1 MQRDTIG
8 RPMEILLVDDS
19 LTAARLTIGMLKNSG
34 IQHRLT
40 WLRDG
45 REALEFL
52 NQSGRYTRAPQ
63 PDLLLLDLLMP
74 EVGGVQVLEEIRRQN
89 QFESLAVV
97 IMTGA
102 PEGRDALIPEVLRVD
117 GYLQKPIN
125 MDEFLSLLIALK
137 DLWAADMILPD
148 EA

>member
-74 EVGGVQVLEEIRRQN
+74 EVGGVQVLEEIRGQN
-89 QFESLAVV
+89 QFESLAIV

-102 PEGRDALIPEVLRVD
+102 PEGRDALIPDALRVD